1 MVKEGSWYNP
11 SMDCCTSDM
20 PSTGGVSSAELPVS
34 LWHQE
39 LYREQIDGSS
49 DSSGTWSQR
58 GGYMDR
64 AADREEEIAKRF
76 HYRGAE
82 SGWAH
87 TLRQCRVP
95 ATGISCRALARI
107 FHRLL
112 FLWRDWI
119 HPGTLQPKFCCPT
132 ALTLNQFNKFR
143 WYTISVDW

>member
-64 AADREEEIAKRF
+64 AADREEEIEVPRAGEHIRC
-76 HYRGAE
+76 GSVE
-82 SGWAH
+82 
-87 TLRQCRVP
+87 CR
-95 ATGISCRALARI
+95 
-107 FHRLL
+107 RL
-112 FLWRDWI
+112 
-119 HPGTLQPKFCCPT
+119 G
-132 ALTLNQFNKFR
+132 
-143 WYTISVDW
+143 